1 MGGGMAER
9 TIAMVLKTIEPHG
22 SGGSN
27 PPPSATNLRK
37 FMIET
42 VIKNWHSALQ
52 GELDFGELL
61 HPDCTFWSPVVFK
74 PLEGREITKMYLS
87 AAYQVFP
94 GDDGGENQD
103 NDAGSFKYT
112 KHILDGNHAVL
123 EFETTVDGI
132 SINGVDIITCDDQGL
147 ITEFKVMIRPKKGV
161 EKIHEQMG
169 QMLASMPPTE

>member
-1 MGGGMAER
+1 
-9 TIAMVLKTIEPHG
+9 
-22 SGGSN
+22 
-27 PPPSATNLRK
+27 
-37 FMIET
+37 MIET

-52 GELDFGELL
+52 GDLDFGELL

-94 GDDGGENQD
+94 GDDGGEKQD

-123 EFETTVDGI
+123 EFETVVDGI
-132 SINGVDIITCDDQGL
+132 SINGVDIITCDDEGL

>member
-1 MGGGMAER
+1 
-9 TIAMVLKTIEPHG
+9 
-22 SGGSN
+22 
-27 PPPSATNLRK
+27 
-37 FMIET
+37 MIKT

-94 GDDGGENQD
+94 GDDGGEKQD

-112 KHILDGNHAVL
+112 QNTFLMGTMQFLNL
-123 EFETTVDGI
+123 RLLSMEFQSMASTSLPVTT
-132 SINGVDIITCDDQGL
+132 
-147 ITEFKVMIRPKKGV
+147 K
-161 EKIHEQMG
+161 
-169 QMLASMPPTE
+169 A